1 MRVESGMRV
10 TVVGR
15 KIAEIGFRVIAAA
28 LVPAMPAMADPG
40 PPFKKSADRPV
51 LRAAA
56 VNEASGMAAAHGGGG
71 YWLIND
77 SGSAARLHR
86 IGPAGED
93 LGSVAVEGVTNR
105 DWEDLAGF
113 EWKGK
118 PHLLIADVGDNA
130 AQHDS
135 CTLIAVE
142 EPVATAGKPLA
153 GSVAPVWSIRF
164 RYPDGPR
171 DCESVAVDAK
181 AGKIVLLSK
190 RDRPP
195 RLYELPL
202 RPAGDGIQT
211 AVFVGT
217 TRVPP
222 PRGTLHPY
230 GEQPTAMDFSPDGRR
245 AAVLSYVGVFVFE
258 RAPGEPWA
266 KAFAKNP
273 VMLEPHRLR
282 QAEALAFSRDGQRLI
297 AVSEG
302 LRSPLVIYQKP

>member
-1 MRVESGMRV
+1 MRV
-10 TVVGR
+10 TDAGDGVPGNGVR
-15 KIAEIGFRVIAAA
+15 MAAVWLVSAIG
-28 LVPAMPAMADPG
+28 AMADPG
-40 PPFKKSADRPV
+40 PPLKKSAERPV
-51 LRAAA
+51 LQAAA
-56 VNEASGMAAAHGGGG
+56 VNEASGMAAAQGAVGGF
-71 YWLIND
+71 WLVND
-77 SGSAARLHR
+77 SGGAARLYR
-86 IGPAGED
+86 IGQAGED
-93 LGSVAVEGVTNR
+93 LGSVAVEGIANR

-130 AQHDS
+130 AQHDFY
-135 CTLIAVE
+135 TLIAVE
-142 EPVATAGKPLA
+142 EPMATAGKPLA
-153 GSVAPVWSIRF
+153 GAVAPAWTIRF
-164 RYPDGPR
+164 RYPEGPR

-181 AGKIVLLSK
+181 AGKIMLLSK

-202 RPAGDGIQT
+202 RPAGEGIQT
-211 AVFVGT
+211 AAFVGT

-245 AAVLSYVGVFVFE
+245 AAVLSYVGVFVFD

-266 KAFAKNP
+266 KAFSRNP

-282 QAEALAFSRDGQRLI
+282 QAESLAFSRDGRRLI

-302 LRSPLVIYQKP
+302 ARSPLVIYEEP